1 MPSLLPHDLCHGQS
15 SSRWLPAVHPL
26 SPDSLQFSLRF
37 RHRGA
42 VGAGCA
48 AVILGSDSLDSLWDR
63 PSGFHADSEPSK
75 IPGHTKAGEWP
86 TLHATSSMNI
96 CRMDICHSSQLCTLP
111 PSFHS
116 KHGVPPGQAMPHRT
130 GSESC
135 PSPRTQL
142 KGPEKDQLVP
152 PLPPVQAQPSIPS
165 PEESEEESAFG
176 HSPIYRDTA
185 VCPVTGQVPS
195 SASRPGSPHRHG
207 GR

>member
-1 MPSLLPHDLCHGQS
+1 M
-15 SSRWLPAVHPL
+15 PL
-26 SPDSLQFSLRF
+26 SSW
-37 RHRGA
+37 
-42 VGAGCA
+42 
-48 AVILGSDSLDSLWDR
+48 GSDSLDSLWDR

-116 KHGVPPGQAMPHRT
+116 KHRVPPGQAMPHRT

-165 PEESEEESAFG
+165 PEESEEESSFG

>member
-37 RHRGA
+37 RHRRA

-86 TLHATSSMNI
+86 TLHATNSMNI

-111 PSFHS
+111 PSFHHQPHHNLS
-116 KHGVPPGQAMPHRT
+116 QVRCAQASEKNQQWT
-130 GSESC
+130 GIN
-135 PSPRTQL
+135 L
-142 KGPEKDQLVP
+142 HV
-152 PLPPVQAQPSIPS
+152 A
-165 PEESEEESAFG
+165 
-176 HSPIYRDTA
+176 H
-185 VCPVTGQVPS
+185 PS
-195 SASRPGSPHRHG
+195 SASCNCDWGHTAHPL
-207 GR
+207 